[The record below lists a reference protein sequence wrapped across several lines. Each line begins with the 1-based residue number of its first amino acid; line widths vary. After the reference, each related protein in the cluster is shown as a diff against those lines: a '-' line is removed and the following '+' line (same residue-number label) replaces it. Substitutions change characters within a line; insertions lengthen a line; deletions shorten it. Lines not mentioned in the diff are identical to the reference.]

1 MIYLREHEI
10 ELAVERMID
19 RLDARYVAD
28 CLTEEEYNK
37 DMDEI
42 KAWADKQYDILA
54 RTLSP
59 IC

>member
-1 MIYLREHEI
+1 MIHYEI
-10 ELAVERMID
+10 ELAIERMID

-28 CLTEEEYNK
+28 CLTEEDYTK

-54 RTLSP
+54 RYLTLV
-59 IC
+59 

>member
-1 MIYLREHEI
+1 MIYLKEHEI

-28 CLTEEEYNK
+28 CLTEEDYKESTE
-37 DMDEI
+37 EI

-54 RTLSP
+54 RSLTLV
-59 IC
+59 

>member
-1 MIYLREHEI
+1 MIYLKEHEI

-28 CLTEEEYNK
+28 CLTEEDYKKGME
-37 DMDEI
+37 EI

-54 RTLSP
+54 RFLTLV
-59 IC
+59 

>member
-1 MIYLREHEI
+1 MIYYEI

-28 CLTEEEYNK
+28 CLTEEDYNK

-54 RTLSP
+54 RFLTLV
-59 IC
+59 

>member
-1 MIYLREHEI
+1 MIYYEI

-28 CLTEEEYNK
+28 CLTEEDYNK

-54 RTLSP
+54 RSLTLV
-59 IC
+59 